1 MSNATRRVNLRLQDE
16 MLETRRFLIT
26 ADTERVIVHPR
37 CYSSKRIVIE
47 RIHTVVLTK
56 SILYC
61 IRVQTL
67 PNRRGSILYRIKP
80 GRITLVLQQTVSLL
94 GHTIIRKCLTDPSG
108 TDKTR
113 QERISRITGHRS
125 LDGCSE
131 MSRHLLL

>member
-1 MSNATRRVNLRLQDE
+1 MPRVGSTSGFRMKCLKPGDFSSRQIP
-16 MLETRRFLIT
+16 RG
-26 ADTERVIVHPR
+26 VIVHPR